1 MTNAII
7 KSETKISQVSLPGD
21 RAMDMGEH
29 STWYREQLK
38 NKEKFGEQFENLSS
52 KQEQVLQAA
61 TIISLERERE
71 LVNELNKDFYSF
83 LSGAFN
89 GVKRLLKE
97 PIFTVNEKESTSA
110 INPEQPSAMNPEQP
124 SAGNKP
130 NVIKNSGI
138 SEKIQNLLNFQN
150 ILVLI
155 VAILLSWNGYRE
167 LQDKT
172 IQTTIGALKDQV
184 QTFEKTKTDNKTK
197 LNDAIERADKY
208 QDDLIKAK
216 ASVDNLTAEASRITE
231 TIKEKDEKIKRIEKQ
246 LIEVRDQATKTAGD
260 LVIEKDRLLVEER
273 NKYEELSSN
282 FGDLQGKS
290 ARFEALSSSKSERIL
305 QLDGLLSESKN
316 NLEISDTNLQE
327 ETTKVIELQKYKS
340 AYRLANLTVNQLE
353 DEIDDFGR
361 VNESKLEDEIDNY
374 KRRVKEIVGSN

>member
-150 ILVLI
+150 IL
-155 VAILLSWNGYRE
+155 S
-167 LQDKT
+167 
-172 IQTTIGALKDQV
+172 
-184 QTFEKTKTDNKTK
+184 
-197 LNDAIERADKY
+197 
-208 QDDLIKAK
+208 
-216 ASVDNLTAEASRITE
+216 
-231 TIKEKDEKIKRIEKQ
+231 
-246 LIEVRDQATKTAGD
+246 
-260 LVIEKDRLLVEER
+260 
-273 NKYEELSSN
+273 
-282 FGDLQGKS
+282 
-290 ARFEALSSSKSERIL
+290 
-305 QLDGLLSESKN
+305 
-316 NLEISDTNLQE
+316 
-327 ETTKVIELQKYKS
+327 
-340 AYRLANLTVNQLE
+340 
-353 DEIDDFGR
+353 
-361 VNESKLEDEIDNY
+361 
-374 KRRVKEIVGSN
+374 